1 MNLGKKLIWIVLTL
15 VSLVCKLN
23 AQSFSDR
30 LHFEAS
36 AGTGIKMHD
45 MTPFDYSFKLNVDVA
60 PRFYV
65 SVVTETEKSLYKDDK
80 VKTYFNGESFGGG
93 IGYNFYDNN
102 NSSHVLGIRTKILN
116 SIFKA
121 DCKRTTYDV
130 FLSWYT
136 KTRKFSPVIELGYR
150 YIKSRSEELRNYSN
164 VYMTLGIR
172 Y

>member
-1 MNLGKKLIWIVLTL
+1 MLKKFLFLILML
-15 VSLVCKLN
+15 VSLVCKSN
-23 AQSFSDR
+23 ALSFSDR
-30 LHFEAS
+30 LHFEAA
-36 AGTGIKMHD
+36 AGTGVKMHGI
-45 MTPFDYSFKLNVDVA
+45 TPLDYSFKLNVDVA

-80 VKTYFNGESFGGG
+80 IKTYFNGESLGGG
-93 IGYNFYDNN
+93 MGYNFYDNN
-102 NSSHVLGIRTKILN
+102 NSSHVLGIRTKIMS

-136 KTRKFSPVIELGYR
+136 KTRRFSPVIELGYR
-150 YIKSRSEELRNYSN
+150 YIKSRSVELRNYSN

>member
-1 MNLGKKLIWIVLTL
+1 MLKKFLFLILML
-15 VSLVCKLN
+15 VSIVCKSN

-30 LHFEAS
+30 LHFEAA
-36 AGTGIKMHD
+36 AGTGVKMHGI
-45 MTPFDYSFKLNVDVA
+45 TPLDYSFKLNVDVA

-80 VKTYFNGESFGGG
+80 IKTYFNGESLGGG
-93 IGYNFYDNN
+93 MGYNFYDNN
-102 NSSHVLGIRTKILN
+102 NSSHVLGIRTKIMS

-136 KTRKFSPVIELGYR
+136 KSGGISPVVELGYR
-150 YIKSRSEELRNYSN
+150 YIKSHSAQLRNYSN
-164 VYMTLGIR
+164 VYMTLGVR